1 MACKKETSGD
11 VIDRQ
16 YVIVGWCG
24 QLHLPKAVCGQQKEK
39 RKKKKDD
46 EMSSCDS
53 RHR

>member
-24 QLHLPKAVCGQQKEK
+24 QLHLPKAVCGQPKEK

-46 EMSSCDS
+46 ETSSCDS